1 MANPTLSR
9 RTILGMAATACAAA
23 LAACGGSATATPGAT
38 ATRAPAPTAA
48 TGSNPTTAPTTAAA
62 SSPSAAPTTAGAAGS
77 PTAAATA
84 PPAATTAAT
93 VAPTAP
99 ATVAATTAASPAA
112 NLPAAPAAGPLTAQA
127 GGGLDALVQAAMK
140 EKELSTIALPDDWSN
155 YGEIKKAF
163 LKKYSFL
170 KHNDLN
176 PDGSSSEEIEAIKAN
191 AGNKGPQNPD
201 VVDVGFAWGGMS
213 KQAKLL
219 QPYKVATWDTIPDSI
234 KDADGTWYGDYY
246 GVMTFEVN
254 TQVVKNVPQDWA
266 DLLKP
271 EYKGQI
277 ALAGDPTAA
286 AQAQNAVWA
295 AALGTGGSLDDPTA
309 GLDFFKKLNAMGN
322 LLPVIAK
329 PATVAKGETP
339 ITMRWD
345 YNALANRDSTAGN
358 PKIEVVVPKGGSI
371 AGVYVQ
377 AISAYAPRPNAARL
391 WMEYLYSDEG
401 QLLFLK
407 GYATPARFDDLK
419 KRNAIPAD
427 LLAKLPKTDVK
438 VGFPTAAQI
447 DAASAKIKTGWPSVV
462 GVKING

>member
-1 MANPTLSR
+1 MLNSTLSR
-9 RTILGMAATACAAA
+9 RTVLGMAAAACAAA
-23 LAACGGSATATPGAT
+23 LAACGGTATATPSATKAPAAT
-38 ATRAPAPTAA
+38 AAGTTPTVAPTSAPAT
-48 TGSNPTTAPTTAAA
+48 
-62 SSPSAAPTTAGAAGS
+62 AAPTTGAAATTG

-84 PPAATTAAT
+84 APAATTAAT
-93 VAPTAP
+93 VAPTAA
-99 ATVAATTAASPAA
+99 ATVAGTAAPAA

-127 GGGLDALVQAAMK
+127 GGGLDALVEAAKK

-201 VVDVGFAWGGMS
+201 VVDVGFGWGPTS

-219 QPYKVATWDTIPDSI
+219 QAYKVSTWDTIPDSI

-254 TQVVKNVPQDWA
+254 TQVIKNVPQDWA

-286 AQAQNAVWA
+286 AQGLNTVWA

-358 PKIEVVVPKGGSI
+358 PKIEVVVPKSGSI

-419 KRNAIPAD
+419 KRDAIPAD

-447 DAASAKIKTGWPSVV
+447 DAASVKIKTGWPAVV
-462 GVKING
+462 GVKIA

>member
-1 MANPTLSR
+1 MHNGLLSR
-9 RTILGMAATACAAA
+9 RRLLVLAAA
-23 LAACGGSATATPGAT
+23 SAGTALLAACGGSATATPVAT
-38 ATRAPAPTAA
+38 TRPSGTTAPAAA
-48 TGSNPTTAPTTAAA
+48 TTAPTA
-62 SSPSAAPTTAGAAGS
+62 
-77 PTAAATA
+77 
-84 PPAATTAAT
+84 
-93 VAPTAP
+93 
-99 ATVAATTAASPAA
+99 AATTAASNPTAVATAPISATTAGGSAA
-112 NLPAAPAAGPLTAQA
+112 APTVAATSAGTAAASNLPAPPAPGPVSLQAAG
-127 GGGLDALVQAAMK
+127 GMDALVAAAQK
-140 EKELSTIALPDDWSN
+140 EKELSTIALPDDWAN
-155 YGEIKKAF
+155 YGEIKQSF

-176 PDGSSSEEIEAIKAN
+176 PDGSSSEEIEAIKTN

-201 VVDVGFAWGGMS
+201 VVDVGYTWGPDS
-213 KQAKLL
+213 KKANLL
-219 QPYKVATWDTIPDSI
+219 QPYKVATWDTIPDAI
-234 KDADGTWYGDYY
+234 KDPDGTWYGDYY

-254 TQVVKNVPQDWA
+254 TQVVRNVPQDWS

-271 EYKGQI
+271 EYKNQI

-286 AQAQNAVWA
+286 AQGLNTVWA
-295 AALGTGGSLDDPTA
+295 AALGTGGSLDDPTP
-309 GLDFFKKLNAMGN
+309 GLDFFKKLSAMGN

-345 YNALANRDSTAGN
+345 YNALANRDNTKGN
-358 PKIEVVVPKGGSI
+358 PEIAVIVPKSGSI

-419 KRNAIPAD
+419 KRNVIPAD

-438 VGFPTAAQI
+438 IGFPTAAQI
-447 DAASAKIKTGWPSVV
+447 AAASMKIQTGWPSVV
-462 GVKING
+462 GVKLQG